1 MSASFQ
7 AKPGVRTAGLHPRQL
22 RSARPRDA
30 PGGGSPLGSHNAAA
44 TPAPLLPLG
53 VPAAAFALRAAG
65 PGVPLGRTSARSS
78 TMSATVDRPPVA
90 AAAAAVA
97 PPPAAAAV
105 DAAAAPPLDDVDPA
119 TLRVVSLLPS
129 ATEIVCA
136 LGLHPLGVT
145 HECDYPPDIVRG
157 LPVVTSSSIP
167 ADAAS
172 CEIDALVTEKVAS
185 EGRKPLYSLIMPVV
199 ERLAPTAIV
208 TQALCDVCAVDTC
221 AVERAAAGLPSSP
234 TVINLEPSTLGEVI
248 DSITTLAVALGVP
261 RLGRPVVDALNARVN
276 AVRQRTAA
284 ALTAGTIPRRRRVF
298 IAEWIDPLFTC
309 GHWTPELVDLA
320 GGVEVAAVAGQ
331 RSARSSVAAL
341 VPLAPE
347 VLFVALCGFGVER
360 SMQDVPILQAAPGFD
375 DLPAAVSGDVYVT
388 DGNAYFSRSGP
399 RLVDS
404 LEILAH
410 TLYPE
415 VHPLPPGLPRP
426 VRVGKKGGGG

>member
-1 MSASFQ
+1 
-7 AKPGVRTAGLHPRQL
+7 
-22 RSARPRDA
+22 
-30 PGGGSPLGSHNAAA
+30 
-44 TPAPLLPLG
+44 
-53 VPAAAFALRAAG
+53 
-65 PGVPLGRTSARSS
+65 
-78 TMSATVDRPPVA
+78 MSATVDLPPVAVAAATVAPPQA
-90 AAAAAVA
+90 AAAAEAATA
-97 PPPAAAAV
+97 PPV
-105 DAAAAPPLDDVDPA
+105 DDVDPA
-119 TLRVVSLLPS
+119 TLRVISLLPS

-136 LGLHPLGVT
+136 LGLRPLGVT
-145 HECDYPPDIVRG
+145 HECDYPPDLVRG

-221 AVERAAAGLPSSP
+221 AVERAAAGLPSAP

-248 DSITTLAVALGVP
+248 DSITTLA
-261 RLGRPVVDALNARVN
+261 
-276 AVRQRTAA
+276 A
-284 ALTAGTIPRRRRVF
+284 AL
-298 IAEWIDPLFTC
+298 
-309 GHWTPELVDLA
+309 ELVDFA

-347 VLFVALCGFGVER
+347 VLFVALCGFGVAR
-360 SMQDVPILQAAPGFD
+360 SMQDVPILQAAPGYD
-375 DLPAAVSGDVYVT
+375 DLPAAASGDVYVT

-415 VHPLPPGLPRP
+415 VHPLPPGLPSP

>member
-1 MSASFQ
+1 
-7 AKPGVRTAGLHPRQL
+7 
-22 RSARPRDA
+22 
-30 PGGGSPLGSHNAAA
+30 
-44 TPAPLLPLG
+44 
-53 VPAAAFALRAAG
+53 
-65 PGVPLGRTSARSS
+65 
-78 TMSATVDRPPVA
+78 MSATVDRPPVA
-90 AAAAAVA
+90 VPAAAATSPSSAAAAAD
-97 PPPAAAAV
+97 PPAA
-105 DAAAAPPLDDVDPA
+105 DVDPA
-119 TLRVVSLLPS
+119 TLRVISLLPS

-136 LGLHPLGVT
+136 LGLRPLGVT

-157 LPVVTSSSIP
+157 LPVVTTSSIP

-185 EGRKPLYSLIMPVV
+185 EGRKPLYSLILPVV

-221 AVERAAAGLPSSP
+221 AVERAAAGLPSAP
-234 TVINLEPSTLGEVI
+234 AVINLEPSTLGEVI
-248 DSITTLAVALGVP
+248 DSITTLAAALGVP
-261 RLGRPVVDALNARVN
+261 RLARPVVDGLTARVD
-276 AVRQRTAA
+276 AVRRRTAA
-284 ALTAGTIPRRRRVF
+284 AVAAGSIPRRRRVF

-347 VLFVALCGFGVER
+347 VLFVALCGFGVTR
-360 SMQDVPILQAAPGFD
+360 SLQDVPILQAAPGYD
-375 DLPAAVSGDVYVT
+375 DLPAAAAGELYVT

-415 VHPLPPGLPRP
+415 VHPLPPGLPP
-426 VRVGKKGGGG
+426 AVRVGKKGGGA